1 VAADPSIDPHDV
13 LDFWFR
19 DAADAPAL
27 AQARGEVW
35 FGASDEMDTDC
46 QRFAAAI
53 ERAARGELAH
63 WRDAAHP
70 SLALVL
76 LLDQFPRNVW
86 RGTPRAF
93 AYDRQALETARAS
106 VSAGHLEDLAPIEQ
120 AFLILPYQHCESIEA
135 QRESMRL
142 SEQILV
148 RAAPDWRPLLEVYAD
163 YARRHEVLIERFGR
177 FPHRNDVLGRESTPA
192 ERAFLSAGAENF
204 GQGVR

>member
-1 VAADPSIDPHDV
+1 MAAELSIDPHDI

-35 FGASDEMDTDC
+35 FGTSDEMDTDC
-46 QRFAAAI
+46 QRFAAA
-53 ERAARGELAH
+53 
-63 WRDAAHP
+63 
-70 SLALVL
+70 
-76 LLDQFPRNVW
+76 
-86 RGTPRAF
+86 
-93 AYDRQALETARAS
+93 
-106 VSAGHLEDLAPIEQ
+106 IEQ
-120 AFLILPYQHCESIEA
+120 AFLILPYQHCESIEE
-135 QRESMRL
+135 QRESMRF

-163 YARRHEVLIERFGR
+163 YARRHEMLIERFGR